1 MGPIPGRSIRG
12 VGGPDSNTHI
22 ALDGLGNIREVSFN
36 ESKLA
41 VCFFEYLVYSN
52 ITL

>member
-1 MGPIPGRSIRG
+1 MGPILSRSIRG

-22 ALDGLGNIREVSFN
+22 ALDGRGVSFN